1 MGSGEIKKEA
11 GPGSPS
17 MTVKNLTPLTPF
29 TPLKWKSNLREQEEE
44 EKALECARL
53 GSAISACTIN
63 EEHPEAKPAA
73 EVGTEERPAEG
84 QQQGSGP
91 VAEHDRTNPVDKLST
106 EVQPGNIG
114 EDVSL
119 ESLEGR
125 DRYNASII
133 AFL

>member
-73 EVGTEERPAEG
+73 EVG
-84 QQQGSGP
+84 QQGSGP